1 VRIDETIPQKVL
13 EFDDDEF
20 ELIKESALAVI
31 IGPRATKRLVNVMK
45 LIKIIWYRS
54 GYDEVSPE
62 IKKTV
67 VFFLSLSANY
77 AEIMRRVLL
86 EMERVVASPDSR
98 GFRQKLP
105 LFLARTAKDWSSLE
119 GRHTDW
125 EFLTRAAKAD
135 ALLPSAMTLEK
146 LGSHNIELIRSF
158 SFVGEVD
165 LPPDP
170 ATHQVS
176 LQIQEPVRIS
186 QHEPGG
192 K

>member
-1 VRIDETIPQKVL
+1 MKKRISHSFFRQIDFKPACFTL
-13 EFDDDEF
+13 
-20 ELIKESALAVI
+20 
-31 IGPRATKRLVNVMK
+31 
-45 LIKIIWYRS
+45 RS
-54 GYDEVSPE
+54 FRD
-62 IKKTV
+62 
-67 VFFLSLSANY
+67 FCFA
-77 AEIMRRVLL
+77 
-86 EMERVVASPDSR
+86 